1 MESLTKASMKVCP
14 FVKSRSTHALR
25 QMSEASTLSKHARAC
40 PFVGAAMAAREYS
53 QSSKP
58 AAASSAPAGSS
69 SRVSA
74 GYSFSGSDLVSNTM
88 EIVDRS
94 SQEKAFDYDGFL
106 GSEITKKRTDKSYR
120 YFNNINRLAE
130 EFPKAHLGSE
140 GERVTVWCAND
151 YLGMGTNEKT
161 IQAMKE
167 TLDKYGAGAGG
178 TRNIAGHNRHAIA
191 LEAELS
197 TLHKHE
203 AALVFSSC
211 FVANDAVLSLLGQKM
226 KDLVIFSDELNHA
239 SMIQGIRNSR
249 ARKEVFKHNNLKD
262 LEERLAKYPRNTPK
276 LIAFE
281 SVYSMCGS
289 IAPIEEI
296 CDLADKYGALTFLD
310 EVHAVGMYG
319 PHGAGVAEHLNFEE
333 HLQSGLNRIRPDS
346 VMNRIDMVTGTLGK
360 AYGVVGGYVTGKQS
374 MIDWIRSFAPGFIFT
389 TSLPPAVMAGAS
401 ASIRHQRSTLM
412 DRIAQQKNTR
422 YVKNNF
428 GNIGIPVIP
437 NPSHIVPVL
446 VGNAADAKKAS
457 DLLLNKHN
465 IYVQAINFPTVPIG
479 QERLRITPTPG
490 HVPEIANEL
499 IGAVDSVFN
508 ELNLKRVPAWEREGG
523 LCGVG
528 ESNAQPVKHI
538 WTDEQLSLQ
547 DGDLNPNV
555 VNPVIAPNAVSSGPF
570 DDVLDDE
577 AILPFLPKTLV
588 GLDTQL
594 FTFTDTYIS
603 ISSPL
608 ARGLFQLI
616 NDLCEPA
623 ILYRR
628 LHGSV
633 EKLRGKNPSPIKAA
647 FMQVLGSKLT
657 SYASDVSS
665 IFHKNPRSLLHVYH
679 ELQNVII
686 ELRTLAHL
694 HQQMEVLD
702 GFQFLEE
709 TFKLASF
716 GDYLVRSSASVVYDE
731 LKKPYFQYMEHW
743 ILRGE
748 LVDSCNEFFVS
759 FDASADHI
767 NEIVKFH
774 RERLPL
780 FMDFSEE
787 DCNNIFQI
795 GKTLI
800 FLDKFCKELEWLS
813 AYVKHYSA
821 YIFNENSG
829 LITLDRNSLKTLFQV
844 QFGELI
850 NYLNSIAYHKYDLF
864 EHLSNLKKIMLIG
877 SSDFVESIN
886 ERGLQMFNEPASS
899 LTSGKLAGLLS
910 SAIDTSSI
918 SMLPQRFQSRIDAR
932 ILDLSHG
939 SIGWDVFT
947 LEYKLMD
954 PPLELLL
961 NDKSQSTHY
970 LRLFNFLWSLRHFQF
985 LLNKNYVDY
994 VRLQKDHISKL
1005 RVKNKSSTRT
1015 RISKVRQGW
1024 FSKCL
1029 RTTNLIRFRLSKL
1042 VSALLNFLSYD
1053 LIEQNFQEKIVKSA
1067 FKGTLTASPQ
1077 FTSSESRKD
1086 RKLPILDKAF
1096 ADAFAYQTSP
1106 SFPKI
1111 KRVSLAKLN
1120 VMEHTIDELTA
1131 MHSKYLKGIYD
1142 CKLINENY
1150 KGKISRE
1157 PLIDQIFSFM
1167 EILFAFIKSSEE
1179 FSSSVVSYVN
1189 LLDLSTSVDTNAG
1202 IAFEGDLEH
1211 LHVRLADLMKVM
1223 YNDLF
1228 KNSFEP
1234 RLDIFT
1240 KDLRADLD
1248 LKDLSKMV

>member
-14 FVKSRSTHALR
+14 FVKSRSTQALR
-25 QMSEASTLSKHARAC
+25 QMSEALTLSKHARAC

-69 SRVSA
+69 SRISA

-106 GSEITKKRTDKSYR
+106 GNEITKKRTDKSYR

-161 IQAMKE
+161 IQAMKA

-296 CDLADKYGALTFLD
+296 CDLAHKYGALTFLD

-422 YVKNNF
+422 YVKNSL

-490 HVPEIANEL
+490 HGPEIANEL

-528 ESNAQPVKHI
+528 ESNSQPVKHI

-555 VNPVIAPNAVSSGPF
+555 VNPAIAPNAVSSGVPF
-570 DDVLDDE
+570 
-577 AILPFLPKTLV
+577 
-588 GLDTQL
+588 
-594 FTFTDTYIS
+594 
-603 ISSPL
+603 
-608 ARGLFQLI
+608 
-616 NDLCEPA
+616 
-623 ILYRR
+623 
-628 LHGSV
+628 
-633 EKLRGKNPSPIKAA
+633 
-647 FMQVLGSKLT
+647 
-657 SYASDVSS
+657 
-665 IFHKNPRSLLHVYH
+665 
-679 ELQNVII
+679 
-686 ELRTLAHL
+686 
-694 HQQMEVLD
+694 
-702 GFQFLEE
+702 
-709 TFKLASF
+709 
-716 GDYLVRSSASVVYDE
+716 
-731 LKKPYFQYMEHW
+731 
-743 ILRGE
+743 
-748 LVDSCNEFFVS
+748 
-759 FDASADHI
+759 
-767 NEIVKFH
+767 
-774 RERLPL
+774 
-780 FMDFSEE
+780 
-787 DCNNIFQI
+787 
-795 GKTLI
+795 
-800 FLDKFCKELEWLS
+800 
-813 AYVKHYSA
+813 
-821 YIFNENSG
+821 
-829 LITLDRNSLKTLFQV
+829 
-844 QFGELI
+844 
-850 NYLNSIAYHKYDLF
+850 
-864 EHLSNLKKIMLIG
+864 
-877 SSDFVESIN
+877 
-886 ERGLQMFNEPASS
+886 
-899 LTSGKLAGLLS
+899 
-910 SAIDTSSI
+910 
-918 SMLPQRFQSRIDAR
+918 
-932 ILDLSHG
+932 
-939 SIGWDVFT
+939 
-947 LEYKLMD
+947 
-954 PPLELLL
+954 
-961 NDKSQSTHY
+961 
-970 LRLFNFLWSLRHFQF
+970 
-985 LLNKNYVDY
+985 
-994 VRLQKDHISKL
+994 
-1005 RVKNKSSTRT
+1005 
-1015 RISKVRQGW
+1015 
-1024 FSKCL
+1024 
-1029 RTTNLIRFRLSKL
+1029 
-1042 VSALLNFLSYD
+1042 
-1053 LIEQNFQEKIVKSA
+1053 
-1067 FKGTLTASPQ
+1067 
-1077 FTSSESRKD
+1077 
-1086 RKLPILDKAF
+1086 
-1096 ADAFAYQTSP
+1096 
-1106 SFPKI
+1106 
-1111 KRVSLAKLN
+1111 
-1120 VMEHTIDELTA
+1120 
-1131 MHSKYLKGIYD
+1131 
-1142 CKLINENY
+1142 
-1150 KGKISRE
+1150 
-1157 PLIDQIFSFM
+1157 
-1167 EILFAFIKSSEE
+1167 
-1179 FSSSVVSYVN
+1179 
-1189 LLDLSTSVDTNAG
+1189 
-1202 IAFEGDLEH
+1202 
-1211 LHVRLADLMKVM
+1211 
-1223 YNDLF
+1223 
-1228 KNSFEP
+1228 
-1234 RLDIFT
+1234 
-1240 KDLRADLD
+1240 
-1248 LKDLSKMV
+1248 